1 MFIIRLYTHQLKM
14 EVWVPILGNKRGFG
28 EYFPNKEDFCKMIL
42 SRKGQVFS
50 KREL

>member
-1 MFIIRLYTHQLKM
+1 M
-14 EVWVPILGNKRGFG
+14 EVLVPILGNKRGFE
-28 EYFPNKEDFCKMIL
+28 EYFPNKEDLCKKIL